1 MLSLSSRLWSL
12 LAALGLAGVSLF
24 GAESIERAIAL
35 TPPAGATAEDEE
47 IRRGQT
53 RAGAPGAGPEA
64 WERLGWAYVAKAR
77 RTLDAGY
84 WKLAE
89 TTAAAGLT
97 EHAGAPALRLLR
109 GHALHNLHR
118 FAAAETIAAGLA
130 GERGAPED
138 FALLSDVRLE
148 LGRTAE
154 AIAALERFAA
164 VRPGVEALSRIAQ
177 VRWLKG
183 DLRGAIAA
191 LEEAVRA
198 ADPRAAETQA
208 WLAARLSGLHL
219 QAGDTG
225 AALRLAERA
234 KARLDDFAPARLAL
248 GRARLA
254 RGETE
259 AALTELR
266 RAAALNPLPEYRWW
280 LADALRAA
288 GRGDEAAA
296 EEAAIGRR
304 GAGDDPRTLA
314 LFLATRGTDA
324 TRAVALAR
332 AELRERGDVF
342 THDALAWALHA
353 AGDTAGADAAMRTAL
368 REGTVDARLA
378 LHAGEIAAAAGR
390 GAEAA
395 EQFRRAEAAAGT
407 LLPSERARLA
417 AAKERVRAGAA
428 TTAAAR

>member
-1 MLSLSSRLWSL
+1 VP
-12 LAALGLAGVSLF
+12 ALGGVPL
-24 GAESIERAIAL
+24 ERAIVL
-35 TPPAGATAEDEE
+35 TPPAGGAAEDAA
-47 IRRGQT
+47 IRRRQ
-53 RAGAPGAGPEA
+53 AEAAAPGASAEA
-64 WERLGWAYVAKAR
+64 WAQLGWAYVAKAR
-77 RTLDAGY
+77 RTLDAGF

-89 TTAAAGLT
+89 TTAVAGLA

-118 FAAAETIAAGLA
+118 FAAAEAIAATLA
-130 GERGAPED
+130 NERGAPED

-154 AIAALERFAA
+154 AIAALERSAA
-164 VRPGVEALSRIAQ
+164 RRPGVEASSRIAQ

-183 DLRGAIAA
+183 DLPGATAA
-191 LEEAVRA
+191 LEDAVRA
-198 ADPRAAETQA
+198 ADPRAAETLA
-208 WLAARLSGLHL
+208 WLLVRLAGLRL
-219 QAGDTG
+219 QTGDTG

-234 KARLDDFAPARLAL
+234 AARLDDFAPARLAL

-259 AALTELR
+259 AALGELR

-280 LADALRAA
+280 LADALRSA
-288 GRGDEAAA
+288 GRDDEAGA
-296 EEAAIGRR
+296 EEAAILRR

-314 LFLATRGTDA
+314 LFLATRGADA
-324 TRAVALAR
+324 ARAVALAR

-353 AGDTAGADAAMRTAL
+353 AGDPAGAEAAMRAAL

-395 EQFRRAEAAAGT
+395 EHFARARANAAT

-417 AAKERVRAGAA
+417 AAGRREADG
-428 TTAAAR
+428 AAARASGH